1 MLICQTL
8 VNPRLKPLC
17 DMLPNDYS
25 QGLFVYFLYLY
36 VNFLSKSSSKGPK
49 VIKVQTTPWLEVV
62 EEEEVEVVEVVEEVE
77 AEEVEVVVE
86 EEA

>member
-1 MLICQTL
+1 MPDFGKSYIKAIMRHAPQWLF
-8 VNPRLKPLC
+8 PR
-17 DMLPNDYS
+17 
-25 QGLFVYFLYLY
+25 FVCLYFLYLY

-49 VIKVQTTPWLEVV
+49 VIKVQTTPWLEVL
-62 EEEEVEVVEVVEEVE
+62 EEEEVE